1 MIPKVRSLIDMIF
14 ESSSELSK
22 KANSSDVYNKT
33 EIDEKETALNNTI
46 NQNKTDLQSNIN
58 LKANSSDVYAKT
70 ELDDTLLPMTRIK
83 GSTLGDSST
92 ITISVNKYKPYIFIN
107 SHFYNREI
115 ILITMYNGG
124 INVDRIIN
132 TSSTESTSFTL
143 NDNKLTIKAS
153 GRCRG
158 LLYELS
164 YQFCS

>member
-70 ELDDTLLPMTRIK
+70 ELDDTLLPMTRI
-83 GSTLGDSST
+83 
-92 ITISVNKYKPYIFIN
+92 
-107 SHFYNREI
+107 
-115 ILITMYNGG
+115 
-124 INVDRIIN
+124 
-132 TSSTESTSFTL
+132 
-143 NDNKLTIKAS
+143 
-153 GRCRG
+153 
-158 LLYELS
+158 
-164 YQFCS
+164 